1 VLTMANRRGF
11 TLAEIVIAM
20 TLMLIVSGAAF
31 KLLVTTQR
39 LSRSQAE
46 QASLQSNVRMG
57 SLVVLND
64 LRELNTYVGGAADRN
79 DILDAQVSD
88 ITDRA
93 MRGMGFICQAPTAT
107 QIRIARNPPNGFSGY
122 RDPQA
127 GRDGLYVFIDGDPD
141 SETDDIWLP
150 VAIADV
156 STATAC
162 PGALGAGI
170 TLTVPNTAA
179 LVGPF
184 AIPVGTPVHIYE
196 VMELKLHQSDGKSW
210 LGARSVSAVE
220 VIQPVLGP
228 LVDDNGFQLEYLD
241 AGGAATAN
249 LTAIKSI
256 RITIRG
262 ISDGAVNPGVEGIL
276 THVQDS
282 LVTQVA
288 LRNSFRP

>member
-1 VLTMANRRGF
+1 MANRRGF
-11 TLAEIVIAM
+11 TLVEIMIAM

-46 QASLQSNVRMG
+46 QASLQSNVRRG

-64 LRELNTYVGGAADRN
+64 LRELNTVVAGTADKN
-79 DILDAQVSD
+79 DILTIAAND
-88 ITDRA
+88 ITYRA
-93 MRGMGFICQAPTAT
+93 MRGIGFICQAPTAT
-107 QIRIARNPPNGFSGY
+107 QIRITRSGFSGF

-127 GRDGLYVFIDGDPD
+127 GGRDSVYVFIDGDQD
-141 SETDDIWLP
+141 IETDDTWLP
-150 VAIADV
+150 VAITGV

-162 PGALGAGI
+162 PGAMGAGI
-170 TLTVPNTAA
+170 TLTTPNTAG
-179 LVGPF
+179 LVGL
-184 AIPVGTPVHIYE
+184 PVGTPIHIYE
-196 VMELKLHQSDGKSW
+196 VMELKLHQADGKSW
-210 LGARSVSAVE
+210 LGARSISAGE
-220 VIQPVLGP
+220 AIQPVLGP
-228 LVDDNGFQLEYLD
+228 LVDGNGFQLEYLD
-241 AGGAATAN
+241 AAGAITAD

-262 ISDGAVNPGVEGIL
+262 ISDGAVNPGVEGSP
-276 THVQDS
+276 TYVQDS

>member
-11 TLAEIVIAM
+11 TLAEIMIAM

-64 LRELNTYVGGAADRN
+64 LRELNTVVAGAADKN
-79 DILDAQVSD
+79 DILTIAAND
-88 ITDRA
+88 ITYRA
-93 MRGMGFICQAPTAT
+93 MRGIGFICQAPTAT
-107 QIRIARNPPNGFSGY
+107 QIRITRSGFSGF

-127 GRDGLYVFIDGDPD
+127 GRDGFYVFVDGDPD
-141 SETDDIWLP
+141 TEADDTWLP

-170 TLTVPNTAA
+170 TLTTPNTAG
-179 LVGPF
+179 LVG
-184 AIPVGTPVHIYE
+184 IPVGTPIRIYE
-196 VMELKLHQSDGKSW
+196 VMELKLHQADGKSW
-210 LGARSVSAVE
+210 LGARSISAGE
-220 VIQPVLGP
+220 AIQPVLGP
-228 LVDDNGFQLEYLD
+228 LVDGNGFQLEYLD
-241 AGGAATAN
+241 AAGAITADRK
-249 LTAIKSI
+249 AIKSI

-262 ISDGAVNPGVEGIL
+262 ISDGAVTPGVEGSP
-276 THVQDS
+276 TYVQDS

>member
-1 VLTMANRRGF
+1 MANRRGF
-11 TLAEIVIAM
+11 TLAEIMIAM

-46 QASLQSNVRMG
+46 RASLQSNVRMG

-64 LRELNTYVGGAADRN
+64 LRELNTFVGGVADRN

-88 ITDRA
+88 ITYRA
-93 MRGMGFICQAPTAT
+93 MRGMGFICQASTAT
-107 QIRIARNPPNGFSGY
+107 QIRVARSSFSGF
-122 RDPQA
+122 RDPVA

-141 SETDDIWLP
+141 TEADDTWLP
-150 VAIADV
+150 VAITGVA
-156 STATAC
+156 TGTAC
-162 PGALGAGI
+162 PGALGDI
-170 TLTVPNTAA
+170 TLTTPNTAG
-179 LVGPF
+179 LVGLS
-184 AIPVGTPVHIYE
+184 VGTPIRVYE
-196 VMELKLHQSDGKSW
+196 VMELKLHQADGKSW
-210 LGARSVSAVE
+210 LGARSISAGE
-220 VIQPVLGP
+220 AIQPVLGP
-228 LVDDNGFQLEYLD
+228 LVDGNGFQMEYLD
-241 AGGAATAN
+241 AAGAITAN

-262 ISDGAVNPGVEGIL
+262 ISDGAVNPGVEGSP
-276 THVQDS
+276 TYVQDS

>member
-1 VLTMANRRGF
+1 MANRRGF
-11 TLAEIVIAM
+11 TLVEIMIAM

-46 QASLQSNVRMG
+46 RASLQSNVRMG

-64 LRELNTYVGGAADRN
+64 LRELSTFVGGAADRN

-88 ITDRA
+88 ITYRA
-93 MRGMGFICQAPTAT
+93 MRGMGFICQASTAT
-107 QIRIARNPPNGFSGY
+107 QIRVARSSFSGF
-122 RDPQA
+122 RDPVA

-141 SETDDIWLP
+141 TEADDTWLP
-150 VAIADV
+150 VAITGVA
-156 STATAC
+156 TGTAC
-162 PGALGAGI
+162 PGALGDI
-170 TLTVPNTAA
+170 TLTTPNTAG
-179 LVGPF
+179 LVGLS
-184 AIPVGTPVHIYE
+184 VGTPIRVYE
-196 VMELKLHQSDGKSW
+196 VMELKLHQADGKSW
-210 LGARSVSAVE
+210 LGARSISAGE
-220 VIQPVLGP
+220 AIQPVLGP
-228 LVDDNGFQLEYLD
+228 LVDGNGFQMEYLD
-241 AGGAATAN
+241 AAGAITAN

-262 ISDGAVNPGVEGIL
+262 ISDGAVNPGVEGSP
-276 THVQDS
+276 TYVQDS

>member
-1 VLTMANRRGF
+1 MANRRGF

-64 LRELNTYVGGAADRN
+64 LRELGTVAAGTADKN
-79 DILDAQVSD
+79 DILTIAPDD
-88 ITDRA
+88 ITYRA
-93 MRGMGFICQAPTAT
+93 MRGMGFICEAPTAT
-107 QIRIARNPPNGFSGY
+107 QVRITRSAFSGF

-127 GRDGLYVFIDGDPD
+127 GRDGLYVFIDGDQD
-141 SETDDIWLP
+141 SETDDAWLP
-150 VAIADV
+150 VAITDV

-162 PGALGAGI
+162 PGGLGDGI
-170 TLTVPNTAA
+170 TLTTPNTAG
-179 LVGPF
+179 LVGV
-184 AIPVGTPVHIYE
+184 PVGTPVRFYE
-196 VMELKLHQSDGKSW
+196 VMELKLHVADGKSW
-210 LGARSVSAVE
+210 LGARSISAGE
-220 VIQPVLGP
+220 AIQPVLGP
-228 LVDDNGFQLEYLD
+228 LVDGNGFQLEYLD
-241 AGGAATAN
+241 AGGAITAD

-288 LRNSFRP
+288 LRNAFRP

>member
-1 VLTMANRRGF
+1 MANRRGF
-11 TLAEIVIAM
+11 TLVEIMIAM

-46 QASLQSNVRMG
+46 RASLQSNVRMG

-64 LRELNTYVGGAADRN
+64 LRELSTFVGGAADRN

-88 ITDRA
+88 ITYRA
-93 MRGMGFICQAPTAT
+93 MRGMGFICQASTAT
-107 QIRIARNPPNGFSGY
+107 QIRVARSSFSGF
-122 RDPQA
+122 RDPVA

-141 SETDDIWLP
+141 TEADDTWLP
-150 VAIADV
+150 VAITGVA
-156 STATAC
+156 TGTAC
-162 PGALGAGI
+162 PGALGDI
-170 TLTVPNTAA
+170 TLTTPNTAG
-179 LVGPF
+179 LVCLS
-184 AIPVGTPVHIYE
+184 VGTPIRVYE
-196 VMELKLHQSDGKSW
+196 VMELKLHQADGKSW
-210 LGARSVSAVE
+210 LGARSISAGE
-220 VIQPVLGP
+220 AIQPVLGP
-228 LVDDNGFQLEYLD
+228 LVDGNGFQMEYLD
-241 AGGAATAN
+241 AAGAITAN

-262 ISDGAVNPGVEGIL
+262 ISDGAVNPGVEGSP
-276 THVQDS
+276 TYVQDS